1 MTNRKKPLTRHARLR
16 ELRTKNRLKQEHLSG
31 ILNVSQSTYSDYE
44 NENLNIATDHWV
56 ALADTYDVS
65 VDYMMGLTDYP
76 ERRWNNNIWLVAEEK
91 PKPKDE

>member
-1 MTNRKKPLTRHARLR
+1 MTKNKKPLTRHARLR
-16 ELRTKNRLKQEHLSG
+16 ELRNENSLKQEQLSV

-65 VDYMMGLTDYP
+65 VDYMMGLTDFP
-76 ERRWNNNIWLVAEEK
+76 ERRWNNNIWLVAE
-91 PKPKDE
+91 DESEHKKK